1 VRIWRRLVLAAAVL
15 LVIAGGYAGYCAVRA
30 HHSVTITPSG
40 PYAVGRTVREW
51 RDTTRDDRDLSVWL
65 WYPVTAGT
73 KGTPAPYAPGAWSHL
88 HRFGI
93 GETDFGRIRTG
104 TLLEAPIAGGV
115 FPIVVLLPGLGFS
128 APQYATIAASLAA
141 RGYVVAGVT
150 PTYSANVTVL
160 DSRVVPA
167 TRSGDPTDL
176 DPAGGDRLIG
186 VWSADAQ
193 FAARQVAAAYQ
204 DHVDAKHV
212 VYVGHSFGGAASLE
226 ACREDTSCA
235 GAADLDGTPYG
246 PVVSLGLDKPL
257 LLLSSGTGG
266 AATDEATRRLFQA
279 SGGPAY
285 AFTITGAA
293 HFDFTDY
300 ATYYLAGP
308 LRLVLPMGSI
318 DGKRALTI
326 TNGYLGAFVDR
337 AARGS
342 AWTAPTYSEAH
353 PSILVGG

>member
-1 VRIWRRLVLAAAVL
+1 
-15 LVIAGGYAGYCAVRA
+15 
-30 HHSVTITPSG
+30 
-40 PYAVGRTVREW
+40 
-51 RDTTRDDRDLSVWL
+51 
-65 WYPVTAGT
+65 VTAGT
-73 KGTPAPYAPGAWSHL
+73 AGTPAPYAPGGWSQL
-88 HRFGI
+88 HKLGI
-93 GETDFGRIRTG
+93 AETAFGRIATG
-104 TLLEAPIAGGV
+104 TLLEAPIAAGV

-150 PTYSANVTVL
+150 PTGSANVTVL
-160 DSRVVPA
+160 GDRVVTGNPP
-167 TRSGDPTDL
+167 SSL
-176 DPAGGDRLIG
+176 DQSTGDRLVE
-186 VWSADAQ
+186 VWSADAR

-204 DHVDAKHV
+204 DHVDAAHI